1 LHKPS
6 DGRTTVKLRFLGK
19 ESTPD
24 DSPTLYAT
32 DQDSYVVQ
40 GWIVTDAAILARHTV
55 PDDETLVEVPP
66 SLLDHLASDGL
77 DGAVTHLVPPIVE
90 VTPSGNY
97 IIQGKR
103 VTDAEALG
111 QMSIPDHE
119 TCVHMAKSAF
129 VALLVGA

>member
-1 LHKPS
+1 M
-6 DGRTTVKLRFLGK
+6 KLRFLGK
-19 ESTPD
+19 ELTPD

-55 PDDETLVEVPP
+55 PDDEALVEVPP

-77 DGAVTHLVPPIVE
+77 DGAVTNLVPPIVE
-90 VTPSGNY
+90 VTSSDNC
-97 IIQGKR
+97 IIRGKR
-103 VTDAEALG
+103 VTGVETLG

-119 TCVHMAKSAF
+119 TCVHVTKSA
-129 VALLVGA
+129 VVVLLVGA